1 MKKSLFGLIV
11 LFILLTTYTPKF
23 NFIENSNLYIQKIEI
38 ENTYIVRS
46 DQIKKNLRFL
56 YKENLFFLNL
66 KDIEKNLKQE
76 SFVESFSIKKIYPN
90 TLKIIIA
97 EKKPIAILHNKK
109 EKFYIS
115 NKGDLIDFIDI
126 KIYKDLPTVFGN
138 GESFYS
144 LYQDLQNIRFPLER
158 IKSFYKV
165 GETHGLVLRLAESRV
180 EKRIEQLIYPIES
193 FVSEFGGALGLFL
206 GFSFLMI
213 WDLLSS
219 SWFKIRNC
227 FYTLENKEL

>member
-76 SFVESFSIKKIYPN
+76 SFIESFSVKKIYPN
-90 TLKIIIA
+90 TLKIIIV

-126 KIYKDLPTVFGN
+126 KIYRDLPTVFGN

-158 IKSFYKV
+158 IKSFYFFESGRWDLVMHDDKV
-165 GETHGLVLRLAESRV
+165 IKLPTRNYLSSLENFMLS
-180 EKRIEQLIYPIES
+180 KDNSNFNNYKIFDYRIKDQLI
-193 FVSEFGGALGLFL
+193 L
-206 GFSFLMI
+206 
-213 WDLLSS
+213 
-219 SWFKIRNC
+219 N
-227 FYTLENKEL
+227 

>member
-38 ENTYIVRS
+38 ENTYIVSS
-46 DQIKKNLRFL
+46 DQINKNLRFL

-66 KDIEKNLKQE
+66 RDIEKNLKQE
-76 SFVESFSIKKIYPN
+76 SFVESFSVKKIYPN

-158 IKSFYKV
+158 IKSFYFFESGRWDLVMHDDKV
-165 GETHGLVLRLAESRV
+165 IKLPTKKYLSSLENFMLSKDNTNFNNY
-180 EKRIEQLIYPIES
+180 KIFDYRIKDQLI
-193 FVSEFGGALGLFL
+193 L
-206 GFSFLMI
+206 
-213 WDLLSS
+213 
-219 SWFKIRNC
+219 N
-227 FYTLENKEL
+227 